1 MAAAFTGG
9 SGHGLD
15 SFEARHPLL
24 TEEPEDD
31 GQRQRLT
38 DELKNRGNGAFK
50 AKSMRE
56 ALVLYSRAIELTPD
70 NAALRG
76 NSSMTQLQLGAFPEA
91 LADAE
96 KAVELD
102 ASWAKGYYRKAQ
114 ALDKLERWDEAG
126 FAMEEAVR
134 RTESEKGKKPLQ
146 KLVLEYQ
153 KKAAEK
159 PKVKVED
166 EVAPD
171 RFKKAGEGGDFGGG
185 AMGSATAALN
195 KAPAPASAPAP
206 APAPAPAKKA
216 SESARTDRASKMAK
230 AEGPEAASPT
240 GGEGAA
246 ANMKGYKTLADGTK
260 TSFFHMEV
268 SEEAKALQA
277 KQGLMQA
284 GGKKID
290 ATEAAQFEA
299 SVVEGASQWN
309 SSGTF
314 EEKDMM
320 KWAKDRLDA
329 LLVTAGGEGV
339 HISKVLDVEGDAL
352 YTFRKGKRGCVF
364 DLNFV
369 ACWAGGPEGAA
380 ASGKCTVTNFANDGG
395 SSDGDEYELAFS
407 PSCGGEVKETLRAKL
422 AEGLAAWVTEFQQ

>member
-134 RTESEKGKKPLQ
+134 RT
-146 KLVLEYQ
+146 
-153 KKAAEK
+153 
-159 PKVKVED
+159 
-166 EVAPD
+166 
-171 RFKKAGEGGDFGGG
+171 
-185 AMGSATAALN
+185 
-195 KAPAPASAPAP
+195 
-206 APAPAPAKKA
+206 
-216 SESARTDRASKMAK
+216 
-230 AEGPEAASPT
+230 
-240 GGEGAA
+240 
-246 ANMKGYKTLADGTK
+246 
-260 TSFFHMEV
+260 
-268 SEEAKALQA
+268 
-277 KQGLMQA
+277 
-284 GGKKID
+284 
-290 ATEAAQFEA
+290 
-299 SVVEGASQWN
+299 
-309 SSGTF
+309 
-314 EEKDMM
+314 
-320 KWAKDRLDA
+320 
-329 LLVTAGGEGV
+329 
-339 HISKVLDVEGDAL
+339 
-352 YTFRKGKRGCVF
+352 
-364 DLNFV
+364 
-369 ACWAGGPEGAA
+369 
-380 ASGKCTVTNFANDGG
+380 
-395 SSDGDEYELAFS
+395 
-407 PSCGGEVKETLRAKL
+407 
-422 AEGLAAWVTEFQQ
+422 